1 VKDPLNSA
9 FLDGGRAAP
18 HPRRVLPCESPT
30 DSVRGRVFDPGQ
42 LGGSRG
48 RTGVVQ
54 RGGVH
59 RASAHS
65 RSHHHTTHAASR
77 AGGSTQQRRVRAG
90 VSGVAVRAGLRCT
103 GTQLLLLSPSSP
115 LPTSVA
121 PSLPSPLLPP
131 HMGASHQVR
140 SAPTQQQQ
148 LDSAKTGGCTV
159 RLWRM
164 GDLKATA
171 PKPLFKVKKAYRQWE
186 QVRVNISSR
195 HPVSVG
201 EGVPHQDAVLIA
213 TFRVVTPP
221 HEPCHSVSHLD
232 TVTPSPF
239 TSPSMGSS
247 FGASSAHSLTRPT
260 PGGQFLQAA
269 TKALPN
275 AAHGDTRGAYSTRSP
290 CLVAFQG
297 FLREAAW
304 VRRGDSDQARVHTGW
319 ASGDLPGRA
328 ATQRRLLV
336 SAPPPAPPPRSP
348 I

>member
-1 VKDPLNSA
+1 MLHRTHAVCCPANHPLTVCAGGCSIQGNWEVPEAAPESFNEEVSTEPPPTPA
-9 FLDGGRAAP
+9 PTTTPPTLRAVPAGAPSSVASGRA
-18 HPRRVLPCESPT
+18 
-30 DSVRGRVFDPGQ
+30 SVV
-42 LGGSRG
+42 SRY
-48 RTGVVQ
+48 VQ
-54 RGGVH
+54 
-59 RASAHS
+59 ASAAPV
-65 RSHHHTTHAASR
+65 RSS
-77 AGGSTQQRRVRAG
+77 S
-90 VSGVAVRAGLRCT
+90 SSLPP
-103 GTQLLLLSPSSP
+103 LLS
-115 LPTSVA
+115 PTSVA